1 MDLQQK
7 ALFSLL
13 LVGSFLLIDVNSEC
27 TWTRGNT
34 CYTLVEEVQ
43 QQAQAQAN
51 CVEMYKGNLVSITSQ
66 DEDDFI
72 RARYLDHFRNITA
85 FVSTTYI
92 LLPNLGIFFIQI
104 TTTCFENCFKKQ
116 NYKFFLLCD
125 SHKLILNISAWCLD
139 WWNKY

>member
-7 ALFSLL
+7 ALTSLL

-85 FVSTTYI
+85 FVSTIYYYLYFLFKS
-92 LLPNLGIFFIQI
+92 LLPVLKIVSKNKIISFFSYAIH
-104 TTTCFENCFKKQ
+104 TN
-116 NYKFFLLCD
+116 
-125 SHKLILNISAWCLD
+125 
-139 WWNKY
+139 

>member
-1 MDLQQK
+1 MGLQQK
-7 ALFSLL
+7 ALTSLL

-85 FVSTTYI
+85 FVSTILVYTTIYI
-92 LLPNLGIFFIQI
+92 FYSNHYYLF
-104 TTTCFENCFKKQ
+104 
-116 NYKFFLLCD
+116 
-125 SHKLILNISAWCLD
+125 
-139 WWNKY
+139 

>member
-34 CYTLVEEVQ
+34 CYTLVEEVE

-85 FVSTTYI
+85 FVSTTFGYI
-92 LLPNLGIFFIQI
+92 FYSNHCYLF
-104 TTTCFENCFKKQ
+104 
-116 NYKFFLLCD
+116 
-125 SHKLILNISAWCLD
+125 
-139 WWNKY
+139 

>member
-1 MDLQQK
+1 MGLQQK
-7 ALFSLL
+7 ALTSLL

-104 TTTCFENCFKKQ
+104 TTTCFENCIKKQ
-116 NYKFFLLCD
+116 NY
-125 SHKLILNISAWCLD
+125 
-139 WWNKY
+139 